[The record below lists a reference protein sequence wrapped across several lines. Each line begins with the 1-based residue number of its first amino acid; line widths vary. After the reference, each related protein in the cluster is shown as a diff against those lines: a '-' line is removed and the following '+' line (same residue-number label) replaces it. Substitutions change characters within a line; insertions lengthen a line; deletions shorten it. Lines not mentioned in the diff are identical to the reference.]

1 MPKKIKK
8 QKKPSFTCLR
18 CTLPF
23 KSKDELKKHSQ
34 RHMKAMEEISLL
46 EKGTT
51 PEESKLGEA
60 FKGKNRV
67 IIS

>member
-1 MPKKIKK
+1 MPKKTKSKK
-8 QKKPSFTCLR
+8 ASFICNR

-46 EKGTT
+46 EKGQT
-51 PEESKLGEA
+51 PQESKLGQE
-60 FKGKNRV
+60 FKGRNKV